1 MIETIFSVSHS
12 LLLFCSFCSNSNKNV
27 RTVSRLH
34 MGGGA
39 SGLAQEARKPVD
51 GSDLKDEAFEGVR
64 AEICRLRGLLYKYS
78 ENLDADASD
87 LCAHDTEEEN
97 REACMKE
104 ILYVREMIRMRT
116 AGGGR
121 RMREKSRSDSGLGD
135 AGGSRRDLT
144 VARGSSEAGESGES
158 GMSNNE
164 YTLGGEAGAVADR
177 AEEEEHKHK

>member
-1 MIETIFSVSHS
+1 MFRNQLDLSSILDWCTGNAKFVSS
-12 LLLFCSFCSNSNKNV
+12 
-27 RTVSRLH
+27 LH

-78 ENLDADASD
+78 ENPLDADASD
-87 LCAHDTEEEN
+87 LCAHDTEAEN

-121 RMREKSRSDSGLGD
+121 RMREKSRSDSGISD
-135 AGGSRRDLT
+135 AGGL
-144 VARGSSEAGESGES
+144 AGVGAGSGES
-158 GMSNNE
+158 GMANNE
-164 YTLGGEAGAVADR
+164 YTLGGEAGAVAGR